1 MFHLNVGVNSCP
13 LDGVFVPVHDH
24 GPGHHRDV
32 LQDLLLHFR
41 QRRHVSEITYDNLNT
56 INIHLITHNIL

>member
-1 MFHLNVGVNSCP
+1 MFHLNVCVNSCP

-41 QRRHVSEITYDNLNT
+41 QRGHVSEITYN
-56 INIHLITHNIL
+56 